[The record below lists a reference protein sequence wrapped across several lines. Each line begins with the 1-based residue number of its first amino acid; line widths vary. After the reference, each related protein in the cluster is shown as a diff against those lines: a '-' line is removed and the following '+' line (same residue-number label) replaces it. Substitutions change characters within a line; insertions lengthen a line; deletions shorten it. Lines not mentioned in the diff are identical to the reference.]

1 MAKAERRE
9 ISATAPPKSSLGGVI
24 RARRLYMGLRLV
36 DLASRIG
43 LSASYLSQV
52 EHDRIYPS
60 IVALGRIA
68 QGLGTSMGAIFTEL
82 DDNASP
88 TCSVV
93 RRSERKTVMFPNSPI
108 RNELLV
114 RNLQGALEVMW
125 TDIPPGAKSP
135 VFRHEGEECGIIL
148 SGRLHYWVGEEGFVL
163 DAGDAISYKSN
174 VPHRYEN
181 RTRKSVQTIWVVT
194 PPGF

>member
-1 MAKAERRE
+1 
-9 ISATAPPKSSLGGVI
+9 
-24 RARRLYMGLRLV
+24 MGLRLV